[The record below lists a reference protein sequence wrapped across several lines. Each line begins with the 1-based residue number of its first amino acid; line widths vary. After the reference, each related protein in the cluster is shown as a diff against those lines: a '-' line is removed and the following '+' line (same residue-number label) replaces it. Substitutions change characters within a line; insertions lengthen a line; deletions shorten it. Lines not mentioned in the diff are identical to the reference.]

1 MKKQIGKN
9 LMQKWKNKIRVR
21 LSALDKK
28 KLVLTNIPYIL
39 TAFYTNRA
47 SFLYRNSLGEDIGN
61 KLLYAMEHAD
71 RILTGLQ
78 PSFNWRDMLTGI
90 VAAVI
95 LKLLVWQKQS
105 DAKKLRKGIEYG
117 SARWG
122 NAEDIKPYMS
132 EDPWMNIPLTATEA
146 LTMESRPKQPKYA
159 RNKNI
164 VVIGGSGSGKTR
176 FFVKPSVMQMNC
188 SMVITDPKGTLI
200 EECGKMLA
208 KGPPKKDKNGNIMK
222 DKSGKVV
229 HEPYVIKVLNTI
241 NFSKSLHYNPFAY
254 IRSEKD
260 ILKLVTTIIVN
271 TKGEGEKASED
282 FWVKAEKLL
291 YTALIAFIW
300 YEGDEEEKN
309 LNTLLDLLNE
319 SETRE
324 EDETYQNPVDM
335 MFQELEERD
344 PQHFAVR
351 QYKKYKMAAG
361 KTAKSILI
369 SCGARLAPFDIQE
382 LREIMSYDEMELDMI
397 GDQRTAMFVIISDT
411 DDTFN
416 FVVAIMYTQLFN
428 LLCDKADDEHG
439 GRLPYHVRL
448 LLDEFSNI
456 GQIPKFDKLIATIRS
471 REISASIILQ
481 SQSQLKTIY
490 KDAAETI
497 TGNCDTVLFLGGKE
511 SSTLK
516 EISETLGKETIDLY
530 NTSDTRGSNRSYGL
544 NYQKTGKEL
553 MSRDELAVMDGE
565 KCILQLRGVR
575 PFLSNKYD
583 ITKHKRY
590 KELADFNK
598 NNAFDVEKYLAHRL
612 VLSEDTEFE
621 MYEVT
626 VTQEDVSVIEA
637 EEGED

>member
-1 MKKQIGKN
+1 
-9 LMQKWKNKIRVR
+9 MQKWKNKIGGK

-28 KLVLTNIPYIL
+28 ELVLTNIPYAL
-39 TAFYTNRA
+39 AAFYADRA
-47 SFLYRNSLGEDIGN
+47 FFLYRNSPGEDMGN

-71 RILTGLQ
+71 RIFAGFVL
-78 PSFNWRDMLTGI
+78 SNNWKDLLAGI
-90 VAAVI
+90 VVAVV
-95 LKLLVWQKQS
+95 LKVLVWQKQA

-122 NAEDIKPYMS
+122 TAEDIKPYMS

-222 DKSGKVV
+222 DRSGKVV

-344 PQHFAVR
+344 SQHFAVR

-369 SCGARLAPFDIQE
+369 SCGARLAPFDIAE
-382 LREIMSYDEMELDMI
+382 LREIMSYDEMELDKI
-397 GDQRTAMFVIISDT
+397 GDRKTALFLIMSDT
-411 DDTFN
+411 DTTFN
-416 FVVAIMYTQLFN
+416 FVIAMLQSQLFN
-428 LLCDKADDEHG
+428 LLCDKADDVYG
-439 GRLPYHVRL
+439 GRLPVHVRVIA
-448 LLDEFSNI
+448 DEFANI
-456 GQIPKFDKLIATIRS
+456 GQIPQFDKLIATIRS

-481 SQSQLKTIY
+481 SQSQLKAMY
-490 KDAAETI
+490 KDSADTI
-497 TGNCDTVLFLGGKE
+497 LGNCDTTLFLGGKE
-511 SSTLK
+511 KTTLK
-516 EISETLGKETIDLY
+516 EMSELLGKETIDLY
-530 NTSDTRGSNRSYGL
+530 NTSETRSNQKSFGL
-544 NYQKTGKEL
+544 NYQKTGKQL
-553 MSRDELAVMDGE
+553 MTEDEIAVMDGG
-565 KCILQLRGVR
+565 KCILQIRGAR
-575 PFLSNKYD
+575 PFFSDKYD
-583 ITKHKRY
+583 ITKHKNYRFLADENEKNRY
-590 KELADFNK
+590 K
-598 NNAFDVEKYLAHRL
+598 VEKELNPQYTPKPEEE
-612 VLSEDTEFE
+612 VEVIQVELSE
-621 MYEVT
+621 
-626 VTQEDVSVIEA
+626 
-637 EEGED
+637 

>member
-1 MKKQIGKN
+1 MKKKSGKT
-9 LMQKWKNKIRVR
+9 LMQKWKNKIGGK

-28 KLVLTNIPYIL
+28 KLVLTNIPYAL
-39 TAFYTNRA
+39 AAFYADRA
-47 SFLYRNSLGEDIGN
+47 FFLYRNSPGEDMGN

-71 RILTGLQ
+71 RIFDGFVL
-78 PSFNWRDMLTGI
+78 SNNWKDLLAGI
-90 VAAVI
+90 VVAVV
-95 LKLLVWQKQS
+95 LKVLVWQKQA

-122 NAEDIKPYMS
+122 TAEDIKPYMS

-208 KGPPKKDKNGNIMK
+208 KGPPKRDKDGNVIK

-229 HEPYVIKVLNTI
+229 YEPYVIKVLNTI

-369 SCGARLAPFDIQE
+369 SCGARLAPFDIAE
-382 LREIMSYDEMELDMI
+382 LREIMSYDEMELDKI
-397 GDQRTAMFVIISDT
+397 GDRKTALFLIMSDT
-411 DDTFN
+411 DTTFN
-416 FVVAIMYTQLFN
+416 FVIAMLQSQLFN
-428 LLCDKADDEHG
+428 LLCDKADDEYG
-439 GRLPYHVRL
+439 GRLPVHVRVIA
-448 LLDEFSNI
+448 DEFANI
-456 GQIPKFDKLIATIRS
+456 GQIPQFDKLIATIRS

-481 SQSQLKTIY
+481 SQSQLKAMY
-490 KDAAETI
+490 KDSADTI
-497 TGNCDTVLFLGGKE
+497 LGNCDTTLFLGGKE
-511 SSTLK
+511 KTTLK
-516 EISETLGKETIDLY
+516 EMSELLGKETIDLY
-530 NTSDTRGSNRSYGL
+530 NTSETRSNQKSFGL
-544 NYQKTGKEL
+544 NYQKTGKQL
-553 MSRDELAVMDGE
+553 MTEDEIAVMDGG
-565 KCILQLRGVR
+565 KCILQIRGAR
-575 PFLSNKYD
+575 PFFSDKYD
-583 ITKHKRY
+583 ITKHKNYRLLADENEKNRY
-590 KELADFNK
+590 K
-598 NNAFDVEKYLAHRL
+598 VEKELNPQYTPKSEEEVEVIH
-612 VLSEDTEFE
+612 VELSE
-621 MYEVT
+621 
-626 VTQEDVSVIEA
+626 
-637 EEGED
+637 

>member
-1 MKKQIGKN
+1 MKKQNGNN
-9 LMQKWKNKIRVR
+9 LMQKWKNKAGVR

-28 KLVLTNIPYIL
+28 KLVLTNLPYVL
-39 TAFYTNRA
+39 TAFYADRA
-47 SFLYRNSLGEDIGN
+47 SCLYRSSPGEDIGN

-71 RILTGLQ
+71 RI
-78 PSFNWRDMLTGI
+78 FTGI
-90 VAAVI
+90 LLSFDLRDLLVGVTVAVI
-95 LKLLVWQKQS
+95 IKLLVWQKQS

-122 NAEDIKPYMS
+122 TAEDIKPYMS

-369 SCGARLAPFDIQE
+369 SCGARLAPFDIAE
-382 LREIMSYDEMELDMI
+382 LREIMSYDEMELDKI
-397 GDQRTAMFVIISDT
+397 GDRKTALFLIMSDT
-411 DDTFN
+411 DTTFN
-416 FVVAIMYTQLFN
+416 FVIAMLQSQLFN
-428 LLCDKADDEHG
+428 LLCDKADDEYG
-439 GRLPYHVRL
+439 GRLPVHVRVIA
-448 LLDEFSNI
+448 DEFANI
-456 GQIPKFDKLIATIRS
+456 GQIPQFDKLIATIRS

-481 SQSQLKTIY
+481 SQSQLKAMY
-490 KDAAETI
+490 KDSADTI
-497 TGNCDTVLFLGGKE
+497 LGNCDTTLFLGGKE
-511 SSTLK
+511 KTTLK
-516 EISETLGKETIDLY
+516 EMSELLGKETIDLY
-530 NTSDTRGSNRSYGL
+530 NTSETRSNQKSFGL
-544 NYQKTGKEL
+544 NYQKTGKQL
-553 MSRDELAVMDGE
+553 MTEDEIAVMDGG
-565 KCILQLRGVR
+565 KCILQIRGAR
-575 PFLSNKYD
+575 PFFSDKYD
-583 ITKHKRY
+583 ITKHKNYRLLADENEKNRY
-590 KELADFNK
+590 K
-598 NNAFDVEKYLAHRL
+598 VEKELNPQYTPKTEEEVEVIH
-612 VLSEDTEFE
+612 VELSE
-621 MYEVT
+621 
-626 VTQEDVSVIEA
+626 
-637 EEGED
+637 

>member
-1 MKKQIGKN
+1 MMKQHGNK
-9 LMQKWKNKIRVR
+9 LMQKWKNKAGVR

-28 KLVLTNIPYIL
+28 KLVLTNLPYVL
-39 TAFYTNRA
+39 TAFYADRA
-47 SFLYRNSLGEDIGN
+47 SCLYRRSPGEDIGN

-71 RILTGLQ
+71 RI
-78 PSFNWRDMLTGI
+78 FTGI
-90 VAAVI
+90 LLSFDLRDLLVGVTVAVI

-122 NAEDIKPYMS
+122 TAEDIKPYMS
-132 EDPWMNIPLTATEA
+132 DDPWMNIPLTATEA

-208 KGPPKKDKNGNIMK
+208 KGPPKRDKDGNVIK

-229 HEPYVIKVLNTI
+229 YEPYVIKVLNTI

-369 SCGARLAPFDIQE
+369 SCGARLAPFDIAE
-382 LREIMSYDEMELDMI
+382 LREIMSYDEMELDKI
-397 GDQRTAMFVIISDT
+397 GDRKTALFLIMSDT
-411 DDTFN
+411 DTTFN
-416 FVVAIMYTQLFN
+416 FVIAMLQSQLFN
-428 LLCDKADDEHG
+428 LLCDKADDEYG
-439 GRLPYHVRL
+439 GRLPVHVRVIA
-448 LLDEFSNI
+448 DEFANI
-456 GQIPKFDKLIATIRS
+456 GQIPQFDKLIATIRS

-481 SQSQLKTIY
+481 SQSQLKAMY
-490 KDAAETI
+490 KDSADTI
-497 TGNCDTVLFLGGKE
+497 LGNCDTTLFLGGKE
-511 SSTLK
+511 KTTLK
-516 EISETLGKETIDLY
+516 EMSELMGKETIALY
-530 NTSDTRGSNRSYGL
+530 NTSETRSNQKSFGL
-544 NYQKTGKEL
+544 NYQKTGKQL
-553 MSRDELAVMDGE
+553 MAGAGIMLLGTTLIPQLAT
-565 KCILQLRGVR
+565 L
-575 PFLSNKYD
+575 FS
-583 ITKHKRY
+583 
-590 KELADFNK
+590 
-598 NNAFDVEKYLAHRL
+598 
-612 VLSEDTEFE
+612 
-621 MYEVT
+621 
-626 VTQEDVSVIEA
+626 
-637 EEGED
+637 

>member
-1 MKKQIGKN
+1 MKKQNGNK
-9 LMQKWKNKIRVR
+9 LMQKWKNKAGVR

-28 KLVLTNIPYIL
+28 KLVLTNLPYVL
-39 TAFYTNRA
+39 TAFYADRA
-47 SFLYRNSLGEDIGN
+47 SCLYRSSPGEDIGN

-71 RILTGLQ
+71 RI
-78 PSFNWRDMLTGI
+78 FTGI
-90 VAAVI
+90 LLSFDLRDLLVGVTVAVI

-122 NAEDIKPYMS
+122 TAEDIKPYMS

-208 KGPPKKDKNGNIMK
+208 KGPPKKDKHGNIMK
-222 DKSGKVV
+222 NKSGKVV

-369 SCGARLAPFDIQE
+369 SCGARLAPFDIAE
-382 LREIMSYDEMELDMI
+382 LREIMSYDEMELDKI
-397 GDQRTAMFVIISDT
+397 GDRKTALFLIMSDT
-411 DDTFN
+411 DTTFN
-416 FVVAIMYTQLFN
+416 FVIAMLQSQLFN
-428 LLCDKADDEHG
+428 LLCDKADDEYG
-439 GRLPYHVRL
+439 GRLPVHVRVIA
-448 LLDEFSNI
+448 DEFANI
-456 GQIPKFDKLIATIRS
+456 GQIPQFDKLIATIRS

-481 SQSQLKTIY
+481 SQSQLKAMY
-490 KDAAETI
+490 KDSADTI
-497 TGNCDTVLFLGGKE
+497 LGNCDTTLFLGGKE
-511 SSTLK
+511 KTTLK
-516 EISETLGKETIDLY
+516 EMSELLGKETIDLY
-530 NTSDTRGSNRSYGL
+530 NTSETRSNQKSFGL
-544 NYQKTGKEL
+544 NYQKTGKQL
-553 MSRDELAVMDGE
+553 MTEDEIAVMDGG
-565 KCILQLRGVR
+565 KCILQIRGAR
-575 PFLSNKYD
+575 PFFSDKYD
-583 ITKHKRY
+583 ITKHKNYRLLADENEKNRY
-590 KELADFNK
+590 K
-598 NNAFDVEKYLAHRL
+598 VEKELNPQYTPKPEEEVEVIH
-612 VLSEDTEFE
+612 VELSE
-621 MYEVT
+621 
-626 VTQEDVSVIEA
+626 
-637 EEGED
+637 

>member
-47 SFLYRNSLGEDIGN
+47 SFLYRNSPGEDIGN

-78 PSFNWRDMLTGI
+78 PSFNWCDMLTGI

-335 MFQELEERD
+335 MFQELEERE

-369 SCGARLAPFDIQE
+369 SCGARLAPFDIAE
-382 LREIMSYDEMELDMI
+382 LREIMSYDEMELDKI
-397 GDQRTAMFVIISDT
+397 GDRKTALFLIMSDT
-411 DDTFN
+411 DTTFN
-416 FVVAIMYTQLFN
+416 FVIAMLQSQLFN
-428 LLCDKADDEHG
+428 LLCDKADDEYG
-439 GRLPYHVRL
+439 GRLPVHVRVIA
-448 LLDEFSNI
+448 DEFANI
-456 GQIPKFDKLIATIRS
+456 GQIPQFDKLIATIRS

-481 SQSQLKTIY
+481 SQSQLKAMY
-490 KDAAETI
+490 KDSADTI
-497 TGNCDTVLFLGGKE
+497 LGNCDTTLFLGGKE
-511 SSTLK
+511 KTTLK
-516 EISETLGKETIDLY
+516 EMSELLGKETIDLY
-530 NTSDTRGSNRSYGL
+530 NTSETRSNQKSFGL
-544 NYQKTGKEL
+544 NYQKTGKQL
-553 MSRDELAVMDGE
+553 MTEDEIAVMDGG
-565 KCILQLRGVR
+565 KCILQIRGAR
-575 PFLSNKYD
+575 PFFSDKYD
-583 ITKHKRY
+583 ITKHKNYRLLADENEKNRY
-590 KELADFNK
+590 K
-598 NNAFDVEKYLAHRL
+598 VEKELNPQYTPKSEEEVEVIH
-612 VLSEDTEFE
+612 VELSE
-621 MYEVT
+621 
-626 VTQEDVSVIEA
+626 
-637 EEGED
+637 

>member
-208 KGPPKKDKNGNIMK
+208 KGPPKRDKDGNVIK
-222 DKSGKVV
+222 DKSRKVV
-229 HEPYVIKVLNTI
+229 YEPYVIKVLNTI

-300 YEGDEEEKN
+300 YEGKEEEKN

-335 MFQELEERD
+335 MFQELEGRE

-369 SCGARLAPFDIQE
+369 SCGARLAPFDIAE
-382 LREIMSYDEMELDMI
+382 LREIMSYDEMELDKI
-397 GDQRTAMFVIISDT
+397 GDRKTALFLIMSDT
-411 DDTFN
+411 DTTFN
-416 FVVAIMYTQLFN
+416 FVIAMLQSQLFN
-428 LLCDKADDEHG
+428 LLCDKADDEYG
-439 GRLPYHVRL
+439 GRLPVHVRVIA
-448 LLDEFSNI
+448 DEFANI
-456 GQIPKFDKLIATIRS
+456 GQIPQFDKLIATIRS

-481 SQSQLKTIY
+481 SQSQLKAMY
-490 KDAAETI
+490 KDSADTI
-497 TGNCDTVLFLGGKE
+497 LGNCDTTLFLGGKE
-511 SSTLK
+511 KTTLK
-516 EISETLGKETIDLY
+516 EMSELLGKETIDLY
-530 NTSDTRGSNRSYGL
+530 NTSETRSNQKSFGL
-544 NYQKTGKEL
+544 NYQKTGKQL
-553 MSRDELAVMDGE
+553 MTEDEIAVMDGG
-565 KCILQLRGVR
+565 KCILQIRGAR
-575 PFLSNKYD
+575 PFFSDKYD
-583 ITKHKRY
+583 ITKHKNYRLLADENEKNRY
-590 KELADFNK
+590 K
-598 NNAFDVEKYLAHRL
+598 VEKELNPQYTPKPEEEVEVIH
-612 VLSEDTEFE
+612 VELSE
-621 MYEVT
+621 
-626 VTQEDVSVIEA
+626 
-637 EEGED
+637 

>member
-369 SCGARLAPFDIQE
+369 SCGARLAPFDIAE
-382 LREIMSYDEMELDMI
+382 LREIMSYDEMELDKI
-397 GDQRTAMFVIISDT
+397 GDRKTALFLIMSDT
-411 DDTFN
+411 DTTFN
-416 FVVAIMYTQLFN
+416 FVIAMLQSQLFN
-428 LLCDKADDEHG
+428 LLCDKADDEYG
-439 GRLPYHVRL
+439 GRLPVHVRVIA
-448 LLDEFSNI
+448 DEFANI
-456 GQIPKFDKLIATIRS
+456 GQIPQFDKLIATIRS

-481 SQSQLKTIY
+481 SQSQLKAMY
-490 KDAAETI
+490 KDSADTI
-497 TGNCDTVLFLGGKE
+497 LGNCDTTLFLGGKE
-511 SSTLK
+511 KTTLK
-516 EISETLGKETIDLY
+516 EMSELLGKETIDLY
-530 NTSDTRGSNRSYGL
+530 NTSETRSNQKSFGL
-544 NYQKTGKEL
+544 NYQKTGKQL
-553 MSRDELAVMDGE
+553 MTEDEIAVMDGG
-565 KCILQLRGVR
+565 KCILQIRGAR
-575 PFLSNKYD
+575 PFFSDKYD
-583 ITKHKRY
+583 ITKHKNYRLLADENEKNRY
-590 KELADFNK
+590 K
-598 NNAFDVEKYLAHRL
+598 VEKELNPQYTPKPEEE
-612 VLSEDTEFE
+612 VEVIQVELSE
-621 MYEVT
+621 
-626 VTQEDVSVIEA
+626 
-637 EEGED
+637 

>member
-1 MKKQIGKN
+1 MKKQNGNK
-9 LMQKWKNKIRVR
+9 LMQKWKNKAGVR

-28 KLVLTNIPYIL
+28 KLVLTNLPYVL
-39 TAFYTNRA
+39 TAFYADRA
-47 SFLYRNSLGEDIGN
+47 SCLYRSSPGEDIGN

-71 RILTGLQ
+71 RI
-78 PSFNWRDMLTGI
+78 FTGI
-90 VAAVI
+90 LLSFDLRDLLVGVTVAVI

-122 NAEDIKPYMS
+122 TAEDIKPYMS
-132 EDPWMNIPLTATEA
+132 DDPWMNIPLTATEA

-369 SCGARLAPFDIQE
+369 SCGARLAPFDIAE
-382 LREIMSYDEMELDMI
+382 LREIMSYDEMELDKI
-397 GDQRTAMFVIISDT
+397 GDRKTALFLIMSDT
-411 DDTFN
+411 DTTFN
-416 FVVAIMYTQLFN
+416 FVIAILQSQLFN
-428 LLCDKADDEHG
+428 LLCDKADDVYG
-439 GRLPYHVRL
+439 GRLPVHVRVIA
-448 LLDEFSNI
+448 DEFANI
-456 GQIPKFDKLIATIRS
+456 GQIPQFDKLIATIRS

-481 SQSQLKTIY
+481 SQSQLKAMY
-490 KDAAETI
+490 KDSADTI
-497 TGNCDTVLFLGGKE
+497 LGNCDTTLFLGGKE
-511 SSTLK
+511 KTTLK
-516 EISETLGKETIDLY
+516 EMSELLGKETIDLY
-530 NTSDTRGSNRSYGL
+530 NTSETRSNQKSFGL
-544 NYQKTGKEL
+544 NYQKTGKQL
-553 MSRDELAVMDGE
+553 MTEDEIAVMDGG
-565 KCILQLRGVR
+565 KCILQIRGAR
-575 PFLSNKYD
+575 PFFSDKYD
-583 ITKHKRY
+583 ITKHKNYRLLADENEKNRY
-590 KELADFNK
+590 K
-598 NNAFDVEKYLAHRL
+598 VEKELNPQYTPKPEEEVEVIH
-612 VLSEDTEFE
+612 VELSE
-621 MYEVT
+621 
-626 VTQEDVSVIEA
+626 
-637 EEGED
+637 

>member
-122 NAEDIKPYMS
+122 TAEDIKPYMS
-132 EDPWMNIPLTATEA
+132 EDLWMNIPLTATEA

-369 SCGARLAPFDIQE
+369 SCGARLAPFDIAE
-382 LREIMSYDEMELDMI
+382 LREIMSYDEMELDKI
-397 GDQRTAMFVIISDT
+397 GDRKTALFLIMSDT
-411 DDTFN
+411 DRTFN
-416 FVVAIMYTQLFN
+416 FVIAMLQSQLFN
-428 LLCDKADDEHG
+428 LLCDKADDEYG
-439 GRLPYHVRL
+439 GRLPVHVRVIA
-448 LLDEFSNI
+448 DEFANI
-456 GQIPKFDKLIATIRS
+456 GQIPQFDKLIATIRS

-481 SQSQLKTIY
+481 SQSQLKAMY
-490 KDAAETI
+490 KDSADTI
-497 TGNCDTVLFLGGKE
+497 LGNCDTTLFLGGKE
-511 SSTLK
+511 KTTLK
-516 EISETLGKETIDLY
+516 EMSELLGKETIDLY
-530 NTSDTRGSNRSYGL
+530 NTSETRSNQKSFGL
-544 NYQKTGKEL
+544 NYQKTGKQL
-553 MSRDELAVMDGE
+553 MTEDEIAVMDGG
-565 KCILQLRGVR
+565 KCILQIRGAR
-575 PFLSNKYD
+575 PFFSDKYD
-583 ITKHKRY
+583 ITKHKNYRLLADENEKNRY
-590 KELADFNK
+590 K
-598 NNAFDVEKYLAHRL
+598 VEKELNPQYTPKPEEEVEVIH
-612 VLSEDTEFE
+612 VELSE
-621 MYEVT
+621 
-626 VTQEDVSVIEA
+626 
-637 EEGED
+637 

>member
-344 PQHFAVR
+344 SQHFAVR

-369 SCGARLAPFDIQE
+369 SCGARLAPFDIAE
-382 LREIMSYDEMELDMI
+382 LREIMSYDEMELDKI
-397 GDQRTAMFVIISDT
+397 GDRKTALFLIMSDT
-411 DDTFN
+411 DTTFN
-416 FVVAIMYTQLFN
+416 FVIAMLQSQLFN
-428 LLCDKADDEHG
+428 LLCHKADDEYG
-439 GRLPYHVRL
+439 GRLPVHVRVIA
-448 LLDEFSNI
+448 DEFANI
-456 GQIPKFDKLIATIRS
+456 GQIPQFDKLIATIRS

-481 SQSQLKTIY
+481 SQSQLKAMY
-490 KDAAETI
+490 KDSADTI
-497 TGNCDTVLFLGGKE
+497 LGNCDTTLFLGGKE
-511 SSTLK
+511 KTTLK
-516 EISETLGKETIDLY
+516 EMSELLGKETIDLY
-530 NTSDTRGSNRSYGL
+530 NTSETRSNQKSFGL
-544 NYQKTGKEL
+544 NYQKTGKQL
-553 MSRDELAVMDGE
+553 MTEDEIAVMDGG
-565 KCILQLRGVR
+565 KCILQIRGAR
-575 PFLSNKYD
+575 PFFSDKYD
-583 ITKHKRY
+583 ITKHKNYRLLADENEKNRY
-590 KELADFNK
+590 K
-598 NNAFDVEKYLAHRL
+598 VEKELNPQYTPKSEEEVEVIH
-612 VLSEDTEFE
+612 VELSE
-621 MYEVT
+621 
-626 VTQEDVSVIEA
+626 
-637 EEGED
+637 

>member
-78 PSFNWRDMLTGI
+78 LSFNWRDMLTGI

-369 SCGARLAPFDIQE
+369 SCGARLAPFDIAE
-382 LREIMSYDEMELDMI
+382 LREIMSYDEMELDKI
-397 GDQRTAMFVIISDT
+397 GDRKTALFLIMSDT
-411 DDTFN
+411 DTTFN
-416 FVVAIMYTQLFN
+416 FVIAMLQSQLFN
-428 LLCDKADDEHG
+428 LLCDKADDEYG
-439 GRLPYHVRL
+439 GRLPVHVRVIA
-448 LLDEFSNI
+448 DEFANI
-456 GQIPKFDKLIATIRS
+456 GQIPQFDKLIATIRS

-481 SQSQLKTIY
+481 SQSQLKAMY
-490 KDAAETI
+490 KDSADTI
-497 TGNCDTVLFLGGKE
+497 LGNCDTTLFLGGKE
-511 SSTLK
+511 KTTLK
-516 EISETLGKETIDLY
+516 EMSELLGKETIDLY
-530 NTSDTRGSNRSYGL
+530 NTSETRSNQKSFGL
-544 NYQKTGKEL
+544 NYQKTGKQL
-553 MSRDELAVMDGE
+553 MTEDEIAVMDGG
-565 KCILQLRGVR
+565 KCILQIRGAR
-575 PFLSNKYD
+575 PFFSDKYD
-583 ITKHKRY
+583 ITKHKNYRLLADENEKNRY
-590 KELADFNK
+590 K
-598 NNAFDVEKYLAHRL
+598 VEKELNPQYTPKSEEEVEVIH
-612 VLSEDTEFE
+612 VELSE
-621 MYEVT
+621 
-626 VTQEDVSVIEA
+626 
-637 EEGED
+637 

>member
-1 MKKQIGKN
+1 MRTDSVKKYVIP
-9 LMQKWKNKIRVR
+9 
-21 LSALDKK
+21 
-28 KLVLTNIPYIL
+28 NIPYLFIL
-39 TAFYTNRA
+39 WACLKLGTA
-47 SFLYRNSLGEDIGN
+47 YRLAPGADFVHKLMGLGQSIGP
-61 KLLYAMEHAD
+61 AFAD
-71 RILTGLQ
+71 FVPGLN
-78 PSFNWRDMLTGI
+78 PFDWLIGI
-90 VAAVI
+90 VGAVGFR
-95 LKLLVWQKQS
+95 LLIYAKS
-105 DAKKLRKGIEYG
+105 KKAKKYRRDEEYG

-122 NAEDIKPYMS
+122 GPKDIAPFV
-132 EDPWMNIPLTATEA
+132 DPVFENNVILTETER
-146 LTMESRPKQPKYA
+146 LTMNSRPKAPKYA
-159 RNKNI
+159 RNKNVI
-164 VVIGGSGSGKTR
+164 VIGGSGSGKTR
-176 FFVKPSVMQMNC
+176 FYVKPNLMQMTDHV
-188 SMVITDPKGTLI
+188 SYVVTDPKGTI
-200 EECGKMLA
+200 IVECGKMLV
-208 KGPPKKDKNGNIMK
+208 NG
-222 DKSGKVV
+222 G
-229 HEPYVIKVLNTI
+229 YRIKVLNTI
-241 NFSKSLHYNPFAY
+241 NFKKSMHYNPFHY

-260 ILKLVTTIIVN
+260 ILKLVNTIIAN
-271 TKGEGEKASED
+271 TKGEGEKSTED
-282 FWVKAEKLL
+282 FWVKAERLL
-291 YTALIAFIW
+291 YSALIGYIW
-300 YEGDEEEKN
+300 YEAPEEEQN
-309 LNTLLDLLNE
+309 FSTLLEFINA

-324 EDETYQNPVDM
+324 DDEEFKNAVDEL
-335 MFQELEERD
+335 FEELEAEN
-344 PQHFAVR
+344 PEHFAVR
-351 QYKKYKMAAG
+351 QYRKYKLAAG

>member
-9 LMQKWKNKIRVR
+9 LMQKCKNKIRVR

-28 KLVLTNIPYIL
+28 KLVLTNLPYVL
-39 TAFYTNRA
+39 TAFYADRA
-47 SFLYRNSLGEDIGN
+47 SCLYRSSPGEDIGN

-71 RILTGLQ
+71 RI
-78 PSFNWRDMLTGI
+78 FTGI
-90 VAAVI
+90 LLSFDLRDLLVGVTVAVV

-369 SCGARLAPFDIQE
+369 SCGARLAPFDIAE
-382 LREIMSYDEMELDMI
+382 LREIMSYDEMELDKI
-397 GDQRTAMFVIISDT
+397 GDRKTALFLIMSDT
-411 DDTFN
+411 DTTFN
-416 FVVAIMYTQLFN
+416 FVIAMLQSQLFN
-428 LLCDKADDEHG
+428 LLCDKADDEYG
-439 GRLPYHVRL
+439 GRLPVHVRVIA
-448 LLDEFSNI
+448 DEFANI
-456 GQIPKFDKLIATIRS
+456 GQIPQFDKLIATIRS

-481 SQSQLKTIY
+481 SQSQLKAMY
-490 KDAAETI
+490 KDSADTI
-497 TGNCDTVLFLGGKE
+497 LGNCDTTLFLGGKE
-511 SSTLK
+511 KTTLK
-516 EISETLGKETIDLY
+516 EMSELLGKETIDLY
-530 NTSDTRGSNRSYGL
+530 NTSETRSNQKSFGL
-544 NYQKTGKEL
+544 NYQKTGKQL
-553 MSRDELAVMDGE
+553 MTEDEIAVMDGG
-565 KCILQLRGVR
+565 KCILQIRGAR
-575 PFLSNKYD
+575 PFFSDKYD
-583 ITKHKRY
+583 ITKHKNYRLLADENEKNRY
-590 KELADFNK
+590 K
-598 NNAFDVEKYLAHRL
+598 VEKELNPQYTPKSEEEVEVIH
-612 VLSEDTEFE
+612 VELSE
-621 MYEVT
+621 
-626 VTQEDVSVIEA
+626 
-637 EEGED
+637 

>member
-1 MKKQIGKN
+1 MKKKSGKT
-9 LMQKWKNKIRVR
+9 LMQKWKNKIGGK

-28 KLVLTNIPYIL
+28 KLVLTNIPYAL
-39 TAFYTNRA
+39 AAFYADRA
-47 SFLYRNSLGEDIGN
+47 FFLYRNSPGEDMGN

-71 RILTGLQ
+71 RIFAGFML
-78 PSFNWRDMLTGI
+78 SNNWKDLLAGI
-90 VAAVI
+90 VVAVV
-95 LKLLVWQKQS
+95 LKVLVWQKQA

-122 NAEDIKPYMS
+122 TVEDIKHYMS

-369 SCGARLAPFDIQE
+369 SCGARLAPFDIAE
-382 LREIMSYDEMELDMI
+382 LREIMSYDEMELDKI
-397 GDQRTAMFVIISDT
+397 GDRKTALFLIMSDT
-411 DDTFN
+411 DTTFN
-416 FVVAIMYTQLFN
+416 FVIAMLQSQLFN
-428 LLCDKADDEHG
+428 LLCDKADDVYG
-439 GRLPYHVRL
+439 GRLPVHVRVIA
-448 LLDEFSNI
+448 DEFANI
-456 GQIPKFDKLIATIRS
+456 GQIPQFDKLIATIRS

-481 SQSQLKTIY
+481 SQSQLKAMY
-490 KDAAETI
+490 KDSADTI
-497 TGNCDTVLFLGGKE
+497 LGNCDTTLFLGGKE
-511 SSTLK
+511 KTTLK
-516 EISETLGKETIDLY
+516 EMSELLGKETIDLY
-530 NTSDTRGSNRSYGL
+530 NTSETRSNQKSFGL
-544 NYQKTGKEL
+544 NYQKTGKQL
-553 MSRDELAVMDGE
+553 MTEDEIAVMDGG
-565 KCILQLRGVR
+565 KCILQIRGAR
-575 PFLSNKYD
+575 PFFSDKYD
-583 ITKHKRY
+583 ITKHKNYRYLADENEKNRY
-590 KELADFNK
+590 K
-598 NNAFDVEKYLAHRL
+598 VEKELNPQYTPKPEEE
-612 VLSEDTEFE
+612 VEVIQVDLSK
-621 MYEVT
+621 
-626 VTQEDVSVIEA
+626 
-637 EEGED
+637 

>member
-1 MKKQIGKN
+1 MKKQNGNK
-9 LMQKWKNKIRVR
+9 LMQKWKNKAGVR

-28 KLVLTNIPYIL
+28 KLVLTNLPYIL
-39 TAFYTNRA
+39 TAFYADRA
-47 SFLYRNSLGEDIGN
+47 SCLYRSSPGEDMGN

-71 RILTGLQ
+71 RIFAGILL
-78 PSFNWRDMLTGI
+78 SFDLRDLLVGVT
-90 VAAVI
+90 VAVV

-200 EECGKMLA
+200 EECGKMLE
-208 KGPPKKDKNGNIMK
+208 KGPPKRDKDGNVLK

-260 ILKLVTTIIVN
+260 ILKLVTTIIAN
-271 TKGEGEKASED
+271 TKGEGEKSTED
-282 FWVKAEKLL
+282 FWIKAEKLL

-335 MFQELEERD
+335 MFLELEGRE

-369 SCGARLAPFDIQE
+369 SCGARLAPFDIAE
-382 LREIMSYDEMELDMI
+382 LREIMSYDEMELDQI
-397 GDQRTAMFVIISDT
+397 GDRKTALFLIMSDT
-411 DDTFN
+411 DTTFN
-416 FVVAIMYTQLFN
+416 FVIAMLQSQLFN
-428 LLCDKADDEHG
+428 LLCDKADDVYG
-439 GRLPYHVRL
+439 GRLPVHVRVIA
-448 LLDEFSNI
+448 DEFANI
-456 GQIPKFDKLIATIRS
+456 GQIPQFDKLIATIRS

-481 SQSQLKTIY
+481 SQSQLKAMY
-490 KDAAETI
+490 KDSADTI
-497 TGNCDTVLFLGGKE
+497 LGNCDTTLFLGGKE
-511 SSTLK
+511 KTTLK
-516 EISETLGKETIDLY
+516 EMSELLGKETIDLY
-530 NTSDTRGSNRSYGL
+530 NTSETRSNQKSFGL
-544 NYQKTGKEL
+544 NYQKTGKQL
-553 MSRDELAVMDGE
+553 MTEDEIAVMDGG
-565 KCILQLRGVR
+565 KCILQIRGAR
-575 PFLSNKYD
+575 PFFSDKYD
-583 ITKHKRY
+583 ITKHKNYRLLADENEKNRY
-590 KELADFNK
+590 K
-598 NNAFDVEKYLAHRL
+598 VEKELNPQYTPKPEEEVEVIH
-612 VLSEDTEFE
+612 VDLSE
-621 MYEVT
+621 
-626 VTQEDVSVIEA
+626 
-637 EEGED
+637 